1 MNRIYNFSA
10 GPSMLPLEVL
20 EEAGKELTNYNGS
33 GMSVMELSHRSLEF
47 EKIIAG
53 AEASLRELMDIPEN
67 YKVLF
72 LQGGASMQFSM
83 IPMNLFRNSK
93 KADFLITGMWAKKA
107 ASEAKKFG
115 KVNVIASSEDKMF
128 SYIPKIDSKD
138 FSKDADYFHITTN
151 NTIYGSRITKLPD
164 TGDVPLVADM
174 SSNILSEVYDVS
186 KFGLI
191 YAGAQKNIGPAG
203 LTIVIIRDDLV
214 GFAPDG
220 IPTILDY
227 KIQVENGSMYN
238 TPPTFGIY
246 IAKLVFEHV
255 LKLGGIPAIQKIN
268 EDKAKLLYDAIENS
282 KLFSCPVDKEDRSI
296 MNVVFVTG
304 NETLDKQFIKE
315 ADALGLVNL
324 AGHRSVGGMRAS
336 IYNAM
341 PVSGVEALIKFMQD
355 FEVRANV

>member
-20 EEAGKELTNYNGS
+20 EEAGKELTNYNGC

-47 EKIIAG
+47 GKIIG
-53 AEASLRELMDIPEN
+53 DAEASLRELMGIPKN

-93 KADFLITGMWAKKA
+93 KADFLITGVWAKKA

-128 SYIPKIDSKD
+128 SYIPKIDSKN

-220 IPTILDY
+220 IPTMLDY

-246 IAKLVFEHV
+246 IAKLVFDYMK
-255 LKLGGIPAIQKIN
+255 KLGGIPAIQKIN
-268 EDKAKLLYDAIENS
+268 EDKAKLLYDAIESS

-304 NETLDKQFIKE
+304 NETIDKQFIKE
-315 ADALGLVNL
+315 ADAVGLVNL
-324 AGHRSVGGMRAS
+324 GGHRSVGGMRAS

-341 PVSGVEALIKFMQD
+341 PVSGVETLIKFMQD
-355 FEVRANV
+355 FEVRVNV